1 MNRVEFS
8 IDGVLKETI
17 PGAGPYVFTVDWTGY
32 DENTYICAEA
42 FDNAGNDAE
51 DCGGIKFG
59 KDRSQSQSRSKIL
72 PVSRVILQKKLL
84 LQR

>member
-32 DENTYICAEA
+32 DENTEVCAEA

-51 DCGGIKFG
+51 DCEDGIKFE
-59 KDRSQSQSRSKIL
+59 KVYSYSQTKVKSL
-72 PVSRVILQKKLL
+72 PVSRIILNLG
-84 LQR
+84 R